1 MNNESKYLEM
11 IKCVGPLVTHH
22 MADSEA
28 MADAAWTGGK
38 IELDGAQPGMAA
50 WQCMAEI
57 RMDQVDDLN
66 TSMGEADRS
75 EACFKHL

>member
-28 MADAAWTGGK
+28 MADAA
-38 IELDGAQPGMAA
+38 
-50 WQCMAEI
+50 
-57 RMDQVDDLN
+57 
-66 TSMGEADRS
+66 
-75 EACFKHL
+75 